1 MRYYLIDRIIEMEKN
16 VRAKGIKN
24 CSMTED
30 FFTEH
35 FPQQPVMPGLLM
47 MEGLVQL
54 SSWLIS
60 YSTDFKK
67 KGLLQN
73 ISVAKYWNLATP
85 GDQLTLTTEIKNRKD
100 GPDTEMDFK
109 GTVKR
114 DDQKIATAQFTLRV
128 VDLEIYES
136 ETGARKIFSI
146 LINEIEGSRQ

>member
-1 MRYYLIDRIIEMEKN
+1 
-16 VRAKGIKN
+16 
-24 CSMTED
+24 MTED

-60 YSTDFKK
+60 CSTDFKK

-100 GPDTEMDFK
+100 DTDTEMDFK

-114 DDQKIATAQFTLRV
+114 DDRKIATAQFTLKV

-136 ETGARKIFSI
+136 ETGARKFFSI
-146 LINEIEGSRQ
+146 LMNEIEGSRQ